1 MQWCRL
7 YKTRYWE
14 AEEEFLAGVSK
25 PVNPDLM
32 DIFKSCRIVER
43 SGHGV
48 TEVVKVY
55 GKGAYKFSI
64 NTITVSFPFDK
75 TGFTQGGSVN
85 DNVNNINKS
94 EQLIIDAISTDGFES
109 QNESQNKPQKDEVQ
123 ESIIQLIKGNPKIT
137 RKEISTILGKSI
149 STISRVLKDNSP
161 IKYVGFSKNGH

>member
-1 MQWCRL
+1 M

-48 TEVVKVY
+48 PEVVKVY
-55 GKGAYKFSI
+55 GKGTYKFSI
-64 NTITVSFPFDK
+64 NTITVTIPFDK
-75 TGFTQGGSVN
+75 TGFTQGGNVN

-94 EQLIIDAISTDGFES
+94 KQLIIDVISADEFEP
-109 QNESQNKPQKDEVQ
+109 QNEPQKDEVQ
-123 ESIIQLIKGNPKIT
+123 ERIIQLIKGNPKII
-137 RKEISTILGKSI
+137 RKEMSTILGKSI
-149 STISRVLKDNSP
+149 STIIKILKDNP
-161 IKYVGFSKNGH
+161 HIKYVGSSKKVIE